1 VWPWKKKPQQTVEQS
16 AAATVEGSPMADQ
29 QLKTT
34 EERLDAVPV
43 TISTALAAFRDE
55 ILTAVGKLVAEQMTV
70 TEAAK
75 APVAD
80 APAPAPAPAL
90 PFAVESALPPETKIV
105 LCFGIGANGKP
116 GHWFEYR

>member
-1 VWPWKKKPQQTVEQS
+1 MWPWKKKPQQTVEQS

-75 APVAD
+75 APVA
-80 APAPAPAPAL
+80 APAL